1 MRVVVT
7 LKMKRTQENNIINTK
22 DIVKS
27 RWQKWDLPHLRFEP
41 P

>member
-7 LKMKRTQENNIINTK
+7 LKMKRTQENNIIK

-27 RWQKWDLPHLRFEP
+27 RWHKWDLPHLRFEP